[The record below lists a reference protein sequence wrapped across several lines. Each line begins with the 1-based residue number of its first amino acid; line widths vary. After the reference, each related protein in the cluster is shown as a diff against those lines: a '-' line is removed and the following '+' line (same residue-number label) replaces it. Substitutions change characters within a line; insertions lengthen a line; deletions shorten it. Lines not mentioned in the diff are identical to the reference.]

1 MTEKR
6 RILSYSGMRRFSFFG
21 ARINLQKIDESA
33 FKIEKRFSGL
43 TGKIWQKRLEKNT
56 NTSIEYH

>member
-1 MTEKR
+1 MVLELICK
-6 RILSYSGMRRFSFFG
+6 
-21 ARINLQKIDESA
+21 KIDESA

-43 TGKIWQKRLEKNT
+43 TGKIWQKRLEKIT

>member
-1 MTEKR
+1 
-6 RILSYSGMRRFSFFG
+6 LSMRRFSFFS
-21 ARINLQKIDESA
+21 ARMSLLKINESA

-43 TGKIWQKRLEKNT
+43 TGKIWKKRLEINT

>member
-1 MTEKR
+1 MDEKR
-6 RILSYSGMRRFSFFG
+6 RILLYLSMRRFSFFS
-21 ARINLQKIDESA
+21 ARMSLLKINESA

-43 TGKIWQKRLEKNT
+43 TGKIWKKRLEINT